1 MDVKIEREIQPQVF
15 RRVMGR
21 FVTGVTVVTARHD
34 GGIRGMTANAFMSGS
49 LEPPLCVVAVARR
62 ARMHAV
68 LMSASDVGVSILAAD
83 QEDLSA
89 HFAGTPE
96 PPVTPG
102 FETLGNAPVLKRA
115 CARLATEIVARHDC
129 GDHTLFV
136 CHIRHMDSDDRAP
149 LVYHA
154 GRYGAVAHDADDDPV
169 SEPEF
174 W

>member
-1 MDVKIEREIQPQVF
+1 M
-15 RRVMGR
+15 
-21 FVTGVTVVTARHD
+21 
-34 GGIRGMTANAFMSGS
+34 
-49 LEPPLCVVAVARR
+49 
-62 ARMHAV
+62 
-68 LMSASDVGVSILAAD
+68 LAD
-83 QEDLSA
+83 HQEDVSA

-102 FETLGNAPVLKRA
+102 FETLGDAPVLAGA

-136 CHIRHMDSDDRAP
+136 CHILGMDADESAP

-154 GRYGAVAHDADDDPV
+154 GRYGAVVHDADDDPV
-169 SEPEF
+169 SQPEF